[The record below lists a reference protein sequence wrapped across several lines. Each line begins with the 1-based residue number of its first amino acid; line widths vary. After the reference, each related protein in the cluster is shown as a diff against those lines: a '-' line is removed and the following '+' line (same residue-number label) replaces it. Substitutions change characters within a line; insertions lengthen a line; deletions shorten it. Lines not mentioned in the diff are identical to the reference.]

1 MMFKT
6 QVKLYK
12 YCPFVILLKALH
24 VNIVC
29 HVFITNKQEKV
40 FLRQTLYI
48 HLVYPNQHMMHPSLL
63 YNKGEKKK
71 FI

>member
-1 MMFKT
+1 MTSKKKKVKMMFKT

-24 VNIVC
+24 VSIVC

-40 FLRQTLYI
+40 FLR
-48 HLVYPNQHMMHPSLL
+48 
-63 YNKGEKKK
+63 
-71 FI
+71 